1 MRGTLRI
8 TVAIALLPLIWIAS
22 ARAQAVG
29 PGFNQRSIEE
39 ANVGVGIEQVGVLI
53 YPAKM
58 LENGIDSGEVRISI
72 SVDNAGVLTDSLITA
87 YTEREFADVALAA
100 IKRWRYRPAKAGG
113 SPTASRSDL
122 VFEFRN
128 SGVVVQAMAAAQL
141 RRAYFSSRNERFEYQ
156 PCRLRDL
163 DHIPTPVHVVSPLV
177 NSDEK
182 MHTVTVEFYI
192 DEQGTVR
199 MAAVPRESAG
209 DVYAA
214 AAVAA
219 VEQWRFEPPLRK
231 GEPVLVL
238 AQQEFKF
245 RPKE

>member
-8 TVAIALLPLIWIAS
+8 TAAITLLPLIWLAS
-22 ARAQAVG
+22 AKAQVAG
-29 PGFNQRSIEE
+29 AGFGQRSVED
-39 ANVGVGIEQVGVLI
+39 ANIGVGIEQVGVLI

-58 LENGIDSGEVRISI
+58 LESGIDSGEVRISI
-72 SVDNAGVLTDSLITA
+72 SVDKEGVLQDCLITA
-87 YTEREFADVALAA
+87 YTAREFADVALAA

-122 VFEFRN
+122 AFEFRN
-128 SGVVVQAMAAAQL
+128 DGVVVQAMHSAQL
-141 RRAYFSSRNERFEYQ
+141 RRAYFSSLNERYEYK

-163 DHIPTPVHVVSPLV
+163 DHIPTPVHVVSPAV
-177 NSDEK
+177 NSAEK

-192 DEQGTVR
+192 DEEGNVR
-199 MAAVPRESAG
+199 MPAVPRESAG

-219 VEQWRFEPPLRK
+219 VEQWRFKPPLRK

-238 AQQEFKF
+238 AQQEFNF

>member
-1 MRGTLRI
+1 MRGILRI
-8 TVAIALLPLIWIAS
+8 TIAMAFLPSIWMAS
-22 ARAQAVG
+22 SRAQAG
-29 PGFNQRSIEE
+29 GAGFNQRSFED
-39 ANVGVGIEQVGVLI
+39 ANVGVGIDQVGVLI
-53 YPAKM
+53 YPSKM
-58 LENGIDSGEVRISI
+58 LENGVDSGEVRISI
-72 SVDNAGVLTDSLITA
+72 SVDSTGTLTDCLLTA

-141 RRAYFSSRNERFEYQ
+141 RRAYFSSLNERYEYK
-156 PCRLRDL
+156 PCQLRDL
-163 DHIPTPVHVVSPLV
+163 DQIPTPIHVVSPSV
-177 NSDEK
+177 NSDDNV
-182 MHTVTVEFYI
+182 HTVTVEFYI
-192 DEQGTVR
+192 DEQGIVR

-209 DVYAA
+209 DLYAA
-214 AAVAA
+214 AAVSA

-238 AQQEFKF
+238 AQQVFNF